1 MPIKRYVRTK
11 GGLDLSISNEIYKAI
26 QNKSIS
32 FKKQITTSGDRL
44 DHIAFK
50 EYKDGQYWWIIASA
64 SGIGWWLQV
73 PEGIVLKI
81 PTDLD
86 QIENLSENLL

>member
-1 MPIKRYVRTK
+1 MPIKRYVRST
-11 GGLDLSISNEIYKAI
+11 GGVSLSISNEIYRAV
-26 QNKSIS
+26 QNSAIS
-32 FKKQITTSGDRL
+32 FKVKTTTAGDRL

-50 EYKDGQYWWIIASA
+50 EYKNAQYWWIIAAA

-73 PEGIVLKI
+73 PEGIVLNI

-86 QIENLSENLL
+86 QIENLSENL